1 MTAALRAAH
10 LAAAIGTSLVVVGR
24 QEKRITVRPTRRKV
38 VASPYIEIMLERIK
52 REHGA
57 KLACHPDYV
66 PIPRHSNNP
75 EIYVPARAGFLAS
88 IAAAA
93 LRDRER
99 NPAYIRAQQVRDL
112 INQGEIA

>member
-24 QEKRITVRPTRRKV
+24 QEKRITIVPNRRKV
-38 VASPYIEIMLERIK
+38 VASPYIELMLDKIK
-52 REHGA
+52 REYGA
-57 KLACHPDYV
+57 KLICHPDYV

-75 EIYVPARAGFLAS
+75 EIYVPARAEFLAS

-93 LRDRER
+93 KRDREM
-99 NPAYIRAQQVRDL
+99 NPAYIRAQQWRELV
-112 INQGEIA
+112 NQGEHA